1 MSPDPKEFS
10 MPDTS
15 ISRRLA
21 NGLVRFPWQH
31 LVPFFYFAFLY
42 LFYPFRNVFQFDLDE
57 GINLMKAMLVVHG
70 YPLYTQIWSDQPPLF
85 THILAISFRIF
96 GMQVNVARMVVL
108 AFSALLIWGLSQYL
122 RSVWGFW
129 SMLAGIIFVSVL
141 PYYFTLSVS
150 TMIGLPSITFAVLAL
165 ASLTAW
171 HQKKHTL
178 WLVISAI
185 LLGLSVLTK
194 LWTGIFAPIFLAGIF
209 LDRFTQSE
217 KAERWRATLRAL
229 LAWGIAL
236 ALTCL
241 VVLAL
246 TVKPSQLLQVF
257 VQQLLAPHFTAR
269 ASTIETDSIV
279 YSSLNSYLE
288 LIWSFFFLA
297 AIGVIMAVR
306 SRRWLSM
313 YLLAWAIFAYSLL
326 NLVAPVWY
334 HQQMLLTIPTAGL
347 CAVAA
352 GEIVNQLIRWWQSR
366 KFHLFDGV
374 LFIGAIIG
382 TGVVL
387 FNHFLP
393 LAPAFVLD
401 PNFAFQ
407 PTDKPPRE
415 MQVVYEIQKYAPQ
428 THWMATDLPMY
439 AFRADILVPP
449 EMAVVSKKRLV
460 AGDFS
465 DQELVAIIR
474 KYNPELIML
483 DRFNYPG
490 VQETLDASYEMQYTR
505 FDSRLYVRN
514 DINKDSP

>member
-1 MSPDPKEFS
+1 

-15 ISRRLA
+15 NFRRLA

-31 LVPFFYFAFLY
+31 LVPFFYFAALY
-42 LFYPFRNVFQFDLDE
+42 LFYPFRNVFQFDPDE
-57 GINLMKAMLVVHG
+57 GINLMKAMLVAHG

-85 THILAISFRIF
+85 TQILALSFRIF

-108 AFSALLIWGLSQYL
+108 ATSALLVWGLCQYL

-129 SMLAGIIFVSVL
+129 SMLAGIVLISVL

-150 TMIGLPSITFAVLAL
+150 TMIGLPSIAFAVLSL

-171 HQKKHTL
+171 HQKKKTL
-178 WLVISAI
+178 WLVLSAV

-194 LWTGIFAPIFLAGIF
+194 LWTGVLAPIFLAGIF
-209 LDRFTQSE
+209 LDRFMQSN
-217 KAERWRATLRAL
+217 KAERWAAASRAL
-229 LAWGIAL
+229 FIWGIAL
-236 ALTCL
+236 ALTSL
-241 VVLAL
+241 GVMVI
-246 TVKPSQLLQVF
+246 TIKPGELLQVL
-257 VQQLLAPHFTAR
+257 VQQLMAPHFNAR
-269 ASTIETDSIV
+269 MSTIAEDSIV

-297 AIGVIMAVR
+297 AISVIMIVR

-313 YLLAWAIFAYSLL
+313 YLLAWALFAYILL

-347 CAVAA
+347 CAIAA

-366 KFHLFDGV
+366 KFRLLDGALF
-374 LFIGAIIG
+374 LAAIIG

-387 FNHFLP
+387 FNHLLP
-393 LAPAFVLD
+393 LVPAFAMD
-401 PNFAFQ
+401 PNFEFQ
-407 PTDKPPRE
+407 PSGKPPRE

-439 AFRADILVPP
+439 AFRAGILVPP
-449 EMAVVSKKRLV
+449 EMAVVSRKRLV
-460 AGDFS
+460 AGDLP
-465 DQELVAIIR
+465 DQELVSIIR
-474 KYNPELIML
+474 QYNPELVML
-483 DRFNYPG
+483 DRFDYPG
-490 VQETLDASYEMQYTR
+490 VQGTLDASYDMKYTR
-505 FDSRLYVRN
+505 LNRQLYVRN
-514 DINKDSP
+514 DLTKDSP